1 MRLSEATN
9 TDLIKMIDD
18 DAVAREVHRRLE
30 LERLRVSDEVQA
42 LEHRVE
48 QLQGIA

>member
-9 TDLIKMIDD
+9 EELIRQIDD
-18 DAVAREVHRRLE
+18 DAVAREVYRRLE
-30 LERLRVSDEVQA
+30 IERLRVSDQVQA

-48 QLQGIA
+48 QLQGV